1 MYRWLGCRGCI
12 SDCVTV
18 PLDQVV
24 AIWNR
29 YQTVLRGYKERSE
42 DMSNEKRKLLL
53 YCVDWRGRCLA

>member
-29 YQTVLRGYKERSE
+29 YQTVLLGYKNKTE
-42 DMSNEKRKLLL
+42 DMNDEKRRWKGIV
-53 YCVDWRGRCLA
+53 YTFFSSF